1 VSTSFYDAGAL
12 RQIATNLFYGWG
24 YNFYR
29 KENQL
34 RADDLLVR
42 SKAAWLLGRARA
54 GVEAAESSYRRTE
67 LPPPTREHPFPS
79 PQAVAGAQSLER
91 LALAIGALKGSIE
104 ALPVPENDRM
114 TQRYRTEA
122 ATLEALIERDEQL
135 IGQAELLRSL
145 VEDVNASA
153 LIAALPDVERGLAAI
168 QASLHD
174 REAILTDVSMR

>member
-1 VSTSFYDAGAL
+1 MSAGFYDAGPL
-12 RQIATNLFYGWG
+12 RQVAINLFHGWG

-54 GVEAAESSYRRTE
+54 GVEAAESAYRRTE

-79 PQAVAGAQSLER
+79 AQAVAGAQSLER
-91 LALAIGALKGSIE
+91 LAQAIGTLKGRIE
-104 ALPVPENDRM
+104 ALPAPENDRM
-114 TQRYRTEA
+114 SQRYRSEA
-122 ATLEALIERDEQL
+122 ATLEALVTHDEQL

-145 VEDVNASA
+145 VEDVDGKA
-153 LIAALPDVERGLAAI
+153 LLAALPDLERGLAAI
-168 QASLHD
+168 QGTLHD
-174 REAILTDVSMR
+174 REATLAGLIG

>member
-1 VSTSFYDAGAL
+1 MSADFYNAGPL
-12 RQIATNLFYGWG
+12 RQVAINLFHGWG

-54 GVEAAESSYRRTE
+54 GVEAAESAYRRTE

-91 LALAIGALKGSIE
+91 LAQAIGTLKGRIE

-122 ATLEALIERDEQL
+122 ATLVALISRDEQL

-145 VEDVNASA
+145 TEDADSTA
-153 LIAALPDVERGLAAI
+153 LLAALPDLERGLAAI

-174 REAILTDVSMR
+174 REAVLTSLIG

>member
-1 VSTSFYDAGAL
+1 MSSGFYDAGAL
-12 RQIATNLFYGWG
+12 RQVAINLFHGWG

-42 SKAAWLLGRARA
+42 SKTAWLLGRARE

-67 LPPPTREHPFPS
+67 LPPPTRQHPFPS

-91 LALAIGALKGSIE
+91 LAQAIGTLKGRIE
-104 ALPVPENDRM
+104 ALPAPENDRM

-122 ATLEALIERDEQL
+122 ATLETLIAHDEQL
-135 IGQAELLRSL
+135 IGQADLLRSM
-145 VEDVNASA
+145 VEGADGTA
-153 LIAALPDVERGLAAI
+153 LIAAIAEVESGLAAI
-168 QASLHD
+168 QATLHE
-174 REAILTDVSMR
+174 REAVLLNPIG

>member
-1 VSTSFYDAGAL
+1 MSSRFYDAGPL
-12 RQIATNLFYGWG
+12 RQVATNLFYGWG

-29 KENQL
+29 QENQL

-54 GVEAAESSYRRTE
+54 GVEAAESAYRRSE

-91 LALAIGALKGSIE
+91 LAHAIDSLKGRIE
-104 ALPVPENDRM
+104 ALPAPENDRM

-122 ATLEALIERDEQL
+122 ATLEALIAHDEQL
-135 IGQAELLRSL
+135 IGQADLLRSMT
-145 VEDVNASA
+145 EDAGA
-153 LIAALPDVERGLAAI
+153 ATLIAAMPELEGGLAAI
-168 QASLHD
+168 RATLHE
-174 REAILTDVSMR
+174 REAALSSFLG

>member
-1 VSTSFYDAGAL
+1 VSTGFYDAGAL
-12 RQIATNLFYGWG
+12 RQAAINLFHGWG

-42 SKAAWLLGRARA
+42 SKAAWLLARARA
-54 GVEAAESSYRRTE
+54 GVEAAESAYRQAE

-79 PQAVAGAQSLER
+79 PQAVAGAHGLER
-91 LALAIGALKGSIE
+91 LAQAIGTLKGRIE
-104 ALPVPENDRM
+104 ALPAPENDRM

-122 ATLEALIERDEQL
+122 ATLEALIGTDEQL

-145 VEDVNASA
+145 LEGADGTA
-153 LIAALPDVERGLAAI
+153 LIAALPDLDSGLAAI
-168 QASLHD
+168 QATLHA
-174 REAILTDVSMR
+174 REAILAN